1 MNQGINLASRPLRDR
16 HWMLVATGIMVLAA
30 LVASGLHAAVFLRN
44 ARAVNDLKDEIAR
57 IEAQSAKTAGEFD
70 ASRARISGP
79 SAQKLIRELIAIEG
93 SGITQSVPPAQ
104 ILSELARVMPHD
116 ARILSVKL
124 ETSLPEQKLQ
134 LEVVSDSTEAAEQLL
149 EGLSQSPMVVEA
161 EILGERHGTG
171 GVIYLRVGAEL
182 ILPGDM

>member
-1 MNQGINLASRPLRDR
+1 
-16 HWMLVATGIMVLAA
+16 MLVATGIMVLAA
-30 LVASGLHAAVFLRN
+30 LVASGVHVAVFVRN
-44 ARAVNDLKDEIAR
+44 ARAVKDLKDEIAK
-57 IEAQSAKTAGEFD
+57 IETQRTETADELD

-93 SGITQSVPPAQ
+93 SGITRSVPPAQ
-104 ILSELARVMPHD
+104 ILSELARVIPDD
-116 ARILSVKL
+116 AKTLSVEL

-161 EILGERHGTG
+161 EILDERHGTDG
-171 GVIYLRVGAEL
+171 GIYLRIGAEL
-182 ILPGDM
+182 TLPGDVQ